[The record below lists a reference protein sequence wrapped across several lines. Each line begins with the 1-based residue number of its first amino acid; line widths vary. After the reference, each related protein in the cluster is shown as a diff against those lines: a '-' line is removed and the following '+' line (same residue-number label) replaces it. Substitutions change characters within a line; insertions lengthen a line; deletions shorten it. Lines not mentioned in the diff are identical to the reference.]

1 MRCIVALAVILAAA
15 GFAPASQAAPLVM
28 DSFTRPDGVIAS
40 SSCYFGSGCRDRIW
54 GGGDSGTLYAR
65 SGLGHV
71 NAEQFRQW
79 TREDNA
85 AVTGASSIRVAL
97 DARVNSIGSRAT
109 YYGVKIW
116 TRREIID
123 GDRNGRATASAN
135 EKPGL
140 YVMDFATRGR
150 YIAVQRKSRGQD
162 SYTILAQRTVAP
174 PLGAW
179 RHIEGTMLE
188 SAGGAGCSDDRVTLT
203 LSIDG
208 VQQLSA
214 VDQGCAAIM
223 RSESLGSVPGI
234 RSDASDWDLDN
245 FTVGAL

>member
-179 RHIEGTMLE
+179 RHIEGTLRRE
-188 SAGGAGCSDDRVTLT
+188 RPGAPAARSDPVTLT
-203 LSIDG
+203 LSDRRRAA
-208 VQQLSA
+208 A
-214 VDQGCAAIM
+214 VGGGSRGAR
-223 RSESLGSVPGI
+223 RSCGPKASGRCRGSDRTPLTGI
-234 RSDASDWDLDN
+234 STTSR
-245 FTVGAL
+245 